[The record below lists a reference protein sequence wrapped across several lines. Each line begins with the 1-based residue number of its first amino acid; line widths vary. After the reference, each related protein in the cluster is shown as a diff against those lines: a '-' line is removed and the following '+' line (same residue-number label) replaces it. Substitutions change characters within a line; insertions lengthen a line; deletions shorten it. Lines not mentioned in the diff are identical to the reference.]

1 MRAPTV
7 SIATIGTVLT
17 ATTSTNEQPPP
28 ARRRLRRFF
37 GGDNPAAWL
46 MLAPAIALLVWWY
59 AIPIVDS
66 IALSFQ
72 HVAQFD
78 FSQRSFAGLQ
88 NYQQLISDP
97 AFRKSLEITATF
109 VVGVVP
115 AQTVVALVIA
125 AMLHNISRAKGA
137 FRTAYF
143 VPYMTST
150 IAITTIF
157 MQLFVKGGVAAT
169 ALSVVGIP
177 NETWYASTH
186 LALWFLVIVY
196 VYMFVGLYIVIF
208 TGGMETI
215 PQDLYEAASIDGAGP
230 LRQFLSVTIPG
241 VRPFLVFVLVT
252 GIIQAIQ
259 VFDQAYVIAGGT
271 VLGSPAGATSTIVI
285 FIYQQAFRLL
295 DLGYASA
302 ATVFLLACVIVLGA
316 LGWRLAP
323 RGD

>member
-1 MRAPTV
+1 M
-7 SIATIGTVLT
+7 T
-17 ATTSTNEQPPP
+17 ATTSKNDRLRLGP
-28 ARRRLRRFF
+28 RRGLRRFLA
-37 GGDNPAAWL
+37 GDSPAAWM
-46 MLAPAIALLVWWY
+46 MLVPAAALLVWWY
-59 AIPIVDS
+59 AIPIVES
-66 IALSFQ
+66 VVLSFQ
-72 HVAQFD
+72 HVEQFD

-88 NYQQLISDP
+88 NFRQLIGDP
-97 AFRKSLEITATF
+97 AFRKSLGITATF
-109 VVGVVP
+109 AAGVVP
-115 AQTVVALVIA
+115 AQTILALLIA
-125 AMLHNISRAKGA
+125 ALLQSISRAKGA

-169 ALSVVGIP
+169 ALSVLGIP
-177 NETWYASTH
+177 NQTWYASTQ
-186 LALWFLVIVY
+186 LALAFLVIVY

-208 TGGMETI
+208 SGGMETI
-215 PQDLYEAASIDGAGP
+215 PKDLYEAASIDGAGP
-230 LRQFLSVTIPG
+230 VRQFWNVTLPG
-241 VRPFLVFVLVT
+241 VRPFLFFVLLT

-295 DLGYASA
+295 NIGYASA
-302 ATVFLLACVIVLGA
+302 ATVVLLACIIVLG
-316 LGWRLAP
+316 LLSRRLAP

>member
-1 MRAPTV
+1 
-7 SIATIGTVLT
+7 VLT
-17 ATTSTNEQPPP
+17 ATTSSDPSARP
-28 ARRRLRRFF
+28 APRRRGLRRFLTS
-37 GGDNPAAWL
+37 DNPAAWL
-46 MLAPAIALLVWWY
+46 MLAPAIVLLAWWY
-59 AIPIVDS
+59 ATPIVES
-66 IALSFQ
+66 VVLSFQ
-72 HVAQFD
+72 HVSEFNFD
-78 FSQRSFAGLQ
+78 QRSFVGLQ
-88 NYQQLISDP
+88 NFHQLISDP
-97 AFRKSLEITATF
+97 AFRKSLGITATF

-125 AMLHNISRAKGA
+125 ALLHSISRAKGPL
-137 FRTAYF
+137 RTAYF

-177 NETWYASTH
+177 NQTWYASTH

-208 TGGMETI
+208 AGGMETI
-215 PQDLYEAASIDGAGP
+215 PKDLYDAASIDGAGP
-230 LRQFLSVTIPG
+230 FRQFWAVTLPG
-241 VRPFLVFVLVT
+241 VRPFLAFVLIT

-295 DLGYASA
+295 NIGYASA

-316 LGWRLAP
+316 VGRRFAP
-323 RGD
+323 KGD